1 MERFVVSVDP
11 GLFREAM
18 RLTGKKRKS
27 KVIELALRALVRQY
41 RLAEL
46 RELVGSGLVN
56 WTPEEL
62 SSWRKIANERVSQ
75 ARQQGVLWDTSLW
88 IRYFQPRGDE
98 KKSKLR

>member
-1 MERFVVSVDP
+1 MERFTVSVDP

-27 KVIELALRALVRQY
+27 EVIELALRELVRQY

-56 WTPEEL
+56 
-62 SSWRKIANERVSQ
+62 
-75 ARQQGVLWDTSLW
+75 
-88 IRYFQPRGDE
+88 
-98 KKSKLR
+98 

>member
-1 MERFVVSVDP
+1 MKRFTVSVDP

-27 KVIELALRALVRQY
+27 EVIELALRALVRQH

-46 RELVGSGLVN
+46 RELAGSGLVT

-62 SSWRKIANERVSQ
+62 SSWREIAKTKE
-75 ARQQGVLWDTSLW
+75 
-88 IRYFQPRGDE
+88 
-98 KKSKLR
+98 